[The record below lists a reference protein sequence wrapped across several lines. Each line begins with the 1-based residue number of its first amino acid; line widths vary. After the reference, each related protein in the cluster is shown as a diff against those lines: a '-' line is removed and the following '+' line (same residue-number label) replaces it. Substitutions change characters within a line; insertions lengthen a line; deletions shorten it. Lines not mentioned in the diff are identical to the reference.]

1 MYFTTKHEKIVYN
14 NRLSNDLPFQVFLAG
29 ITYPWEEYRIPHN
42 TGDFIDWDKYIL
54 EYILEGKGYIET
66 ADRRYEVRAGDYYL
80 LNRNRYHI
88 YGADREEPYRKMFVV
103 FHGPLVDS
111 LMEHHRLK
119 EDAILRHIDMEAP
132 FRQLLGLLERAVPEN
147 HADDM
152 DEAMLMIHRMLLPL
166 RPPAIVREMDTAI
179 GMAEKLRRYIDANI
193 LIRPLPLEHLSDYF
207 RMSESQM
214 IRVFRKE
221 YGQTPGQYILQKR
234 LEAAEYLLWCSSMP
248 VGEIAAKL
256 YFSDSCYFS
265 AVFRKWRG
273 MSPSQFRKSRR

>member
-1 MYFTTKHEKIVYN
+1 MYFNKIHEKIVYN
-14 NRLSNDLPFQVFLAG
+14 NRLSKNLPFQVFLAG
-29 ITYPWEEYRIPHN
+29 ISYPWEEYRIAHN
-42 TGDFIDWDKYIL
+42 TDSGNNWDKYIM

-66 ADRRYEVRAGDYYL
+66 EGRRYEVHAGDYYL
-80 LNRNRYHI
+80 LNRDRYHI

-103 FHGPLVDS
+103 FHGPLMDS
-111 LMEHHRLK
+111 LMEHHHLT
-119 EDAILRHIDMEAP
+119 EDVILRNIDMEAP
-132 FRQLLGLLERAVPEN
+132 FRQLLNLLERAATEN
-147 HADDM
+147 HPDDI

-193 LIRPLPLEHLSDYF
+193 LIRPLHLEDLTDYF
-207 RMSESQM
+207 RMSESQI

-248 VGEIAAKL
+248 VGEVAAKL

-265 AVFRKWRG
+265 AVFRKWKG
-273 MSPSQFRKSRR
+273 LSPSQYRKDRR